1 MHDWGMTVPD
11 KKRERRS
18 VCHGSISLECHAVT
32 SMFERRF
39 HLLPE
44 ASGIDGLM
52 AAEAFG
58 DAIALLAQSFIA
70 SHVAAPRPSALF
82 ASQQRW
88 LLSQAALARHF
99 RAAGAGGP
107 GVSRR
112 AIGHLAVQH
121 SIASRNT
128 AYAFFD
134 EILKY
139 GLVLPAPEESRAGE
153 VVPAPAALLVLGG
166 WYEVHLAAL
175 DCIDG
180 GDRGSRFRSAPERLL
195 PLLAP
200 AIGDRLLASPEI
212 RRPGPL
218 YRIFAWIDAGG
229 HLMDR
234 LVAGIDRHASRPGG
248 YLTDVRSISHL
259 ADFLALSRAHTSRKF
274 AEAESIGGLG
284 WNGRRGRS
292 RIWISDG
299 FYTEYAMAQARKL
312 IIFQEAF
319 AEIGGR
325 APKMDD
331 EDCAVFS

>member
-1 MHDWGMTVPD
+1 M
-11 KKRERRS
+11 
-18 VCHGSISLECHAVT
+18 T
-32 SMFERRF
+32 SMFEQRLR
-39 HLLPE
+39 LVPE
-44 ASGIDGLM
+44 ASGIDRMM
-52 AAEAFG
+52 AAETFA
-58 DAIALLAQSFIA
+58 DAIGLLARSFIA

-88 LLSQAALARHF
+88 LLSQAALTRHF
-99 RAAGAGGP
+99 RAARIGGP

-112 AIGHLAVQH
+112 VVGHLAVQH
-121 SIASRNT
+121 NIASRNT

-139 GLVLPAPEESRAGE
+139 GLVLPAPEESRVGD
-153 VVPAPAALLVLGG
+153 VVPAPEAMSVLCL

-212 RRPGPL
+212 RMPGPL
-218 YRIFAWIDAGG
+218 YRIFAWTDAGG

-234 LVAGIDRHASRPGG
+234 LVAGIDRHASQLGG

-259 ADFLALSRAHTSRKF
+259 ADFLALSRAHTSRKLT
-274 AEAESIGGLG
+274 EAESIGGLG

-299 FYTEYAMAQARKL
+299 FYREYAMAQARKL
-312 IIFQEAF
+312 IIFHEAF
-319 AEIGGR
+319 AEIEGQPSKR
-325 APKMDD
+325 ED
-331 EDCAVFS
+331 EDCAVL

>member
-1 MHDWGMTVPD
+1 MSML
-11 KKRERRS
+11 ERR
-18 VCHGSISLECHAVT
+18 V
-32 SMFERRF
+32 
-39 HLLPE
+39 HLVPQ
-44 ASGIDGLM
+44 ASGIDRLM

-58 DAIALLAQSFIA
+58 DAVRLLAQSFIA

-88 LLSQAALARHF
+88 LLSQAALAWHF
-99 RAAGAGGP
+99 RTAKAGGP

-112 AIGHLAVQH
+112 VIAHLAVQH
-121 SIASRNT
+121 NIASRNT

-139 GLVLPAPEESRAGE
+139 GLVCPALGESRSGE
-153 VVPAPAALLVLGG
+153 VVPAPEALPVLGV

-180 GDRGSRFRSAPERLL
+180 GDRSSRFRSAPERLL

-200 AIGDRLLASPEI
+200 VIGDRLLASPEI
-212 RRPGPL
+212 RMPGPL
-218 YRIFAWIDAGG
+218 YRIFAWTDAGG

-234 LVAGIDRHASRPGG
+234 LVAGIDERASPPGG

-259 ADFLALSRAHTSRKF
+259 ADFLALSRAHTSRKI

-292 RIWISDG
+292 RIWISDS
-299 FYTEYAMAQARKL
+299 FYMEYAMAQARKL

-319 AEIGGR
+319 EEIEGR
-325 APKMDD
+325 SSHTNDD
-331 EDCAVFS
+331 DCATIPRVDWRDTLKT

>member
-1 MHDWGMTVPD
+1 M
-11 KKRERRS
+11 
-18 VCHGSISLECHAVT
+18 T
-32 SMFERRF
+32 SMLERRF
-39 HLLPE
+39 RLLPE
-44 ASGIDGLM
+44 ASGIDRLM
-52 AAEAFG
+52 AAEAFD
-58 DAIALLAQSFIA
+58 DAIGLLAQNFVA
-70 SHVAAPRPSALF
+70 SHVAAPRSSAQF

-88 LLSQAALARHF
+88 LLSQAALTRHF
-99 RAAGAGGP
+99 RAAEVGGP

-112 AIGHLAVQH
+112 VIGHLAVQH
-121 SIASRNT
+121 NISSRNT

-139 GLVLPAPEESRAGE
+139 RLVLPALEGSRAGE
-153 VVPAPAALLVLGG
+153 VVPAPEALPVLGG

-180 GDRGSRFRSAPERLL
+180 GDRSIRFRSAPERLL
-195 PLLAP
+195 PLLVP

-212 RRPGPL
+212 RMPGPL
-218 YRIFAWIDAGG
+218 YRIFAWSDAGG

-234 LVAGIDRHASRPGG
+234 LVAGIDRHASQPGG
-248 YLTDVRSISHL
+248 YLTDVRSITHL

-299 FYTEYAMAQARKL
+299 FYTEYAMAQAHKL

-319 AEIGGR
+319 AEIEGR
-325 APKMDD
+325 ASKMND